1 MFSPQTIFELQK
13 MVLKQVSEDKNLF
26 QRELKKSFLWL
37 QSSEIFQLHWWADE
51 NNESL
56 YNAKISEVFNRKAI
70 V

>member
-1 MFSPQTIFELQK
+1 MFSPQTMFELQK
-13 MVLKQVSEDKNLF
+13 MVLNQVSEDKNLF

-51 NNESL
+51 NYESL
-56 YNAKISEVFNRKAI
+56 YNTIISEVFNRKAI